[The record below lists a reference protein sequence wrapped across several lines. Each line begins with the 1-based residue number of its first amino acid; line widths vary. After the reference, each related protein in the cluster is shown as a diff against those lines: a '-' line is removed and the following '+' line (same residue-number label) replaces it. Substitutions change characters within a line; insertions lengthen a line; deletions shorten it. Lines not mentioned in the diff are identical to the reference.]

1 MDRKEQKRLKGLA
14 LEQLNK
20 TPIIQVVCEKV
31 GIPRA
36 TFYRWKTKDDK
47 FSDEV
52 DKALCEGRHLINDF
66 AESQLLN
73 AIKNNN
79 LTAIIYWLN
88 HNHKIYANKLE
99 ISGKFKTDNGQ
110 LTPEQEENIR
120 KALELTALLNHDN
133 PLNKKDGSEDPNL
146 NPNLK

>member
-1 MDRKEQKRLKGLA
+1 MDKKEQKRLKGLA

-36 TFYRWKTKDDK
+36 TFYRWKTKDEK

-52 DKALCEGRHLINDF
+52 EKALCEGRHLINDF

-133 PLNKKDGSEDPNL
+133 PLNKKDGLENPNL
-146 NPNLK
+146 NPN

>member
-1 MDRKEQKRLKGLA
+1 MDNKERKRLKKLA
-14 LEQLNK
+14 LEQLQK
-20 TPIIQVVCEKV
+20 TPIVQVVCEKV

-36 TFYRWKTKDDK
+36 TFYRWKAKDEK

-73 AIKNNN
+73 AIRNNN

-88 HNHKIYANKLE
+88 HNHKTYANKLE
-99 ISGKFKTDNGQ
+99 INGRLKTDNGR

-120 KALELTALLNHDN
+120 KALELTALLSRDN
-133 PLNKKDGSEDPNL
+133 PLDKNDGSEDPNL
-146 NPNLK
+146 NPNSK